1 MVSKRRSH
9 ALLCRAALLPCRF
22 AGIARLAGKQLEPYV
37 AQMVPKLYRLQ
48 VTMPVPFEQ
57 LCKWTGVTIAITV
70 SCRSL
75 FKVMW
80 SRVVKLHGSPSDQ
93 TAQQW
98 QLDIACVAIQRPAD
112 YAIE

>member
-1 MVSKRRSH
+1 MVSKHRSH

-57 LCKWTGVTIAITV
+57 LCRWTGVTCHYSQLPLTIPGHVEQSSEVAWL
-70 SCRSL
+70 SL
-75 FKVMW
+75 
-80 SRVVKLHGSPSDQ
+80 
-93 TAQQW
+93 
-98 QLDIACVAIQRPAD
+98 
-112 YAIE
+112 